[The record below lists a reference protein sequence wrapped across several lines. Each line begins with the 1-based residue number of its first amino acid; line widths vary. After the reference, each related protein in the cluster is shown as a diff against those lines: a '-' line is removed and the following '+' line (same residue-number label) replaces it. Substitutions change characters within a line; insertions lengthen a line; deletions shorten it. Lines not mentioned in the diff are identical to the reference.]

1 MGGFTV
7 GRTRIGGCRYGG
19 DVVHLDDSQ
28 RAVVDLPDDASAA
41 VLGAPGT
48 GKTTTIIELVADRV
62 LGRGWDPDEVL
73 VLTPMR
79 TTATRLRDALSV
91 RLGRATA
98 GPMARSVAS
107 FAFEIVTE
115 ASRAAGVPAPRLVT
129 GAEQDADI
137 GSLLEGHLA
146 DGAGPAWPDGLGPE
160 VRRTARFRSELREL
174 ITRTV
179 EFDVSPERL
188 AALGAEHGRAEWSAA
203 AQFLRE
209 YVQVISAARERQLDQ
224 AELARFA
231 VEALASGQPGER
243 ASGLRLVVVDDF
255 QEATEAGFALLRA
268 LARRGVAVIAV
279 GDPDVAANG
288 FRGGETDVLGRLGDV
303 LRIGEVRTLTLQQV
317 HRHGAALRSVTSAVT
332 DRIGAAAAGTQ
343 RGARAADRRDAGEG
357 IERILATTP
366 AREWAAIARELRE
379 RHLLH
384 GVPWAQLAVIVRSR
398 LQLEVVRRA
407 LAQAEVPV
415 RVVTG
420 GIALRDD
427 PAARALL
434 SLVDVA
440 IGRQQLTAEVATGL
454 LLGPFGGLDRL
465 GLRRLR
471 LALRAAELEAGGER
485 GADDLLVEALT
496 QPGTFALI
504 DHRVGRAAERLATTL
519 EALRTSGGS
528 IEQLLWIA
536 WDRSGLARTWYAQA
550 VGSGLPAAEANRNLD
565 GIVALFTTAKRFA
578 ERRPDEPPAVFLA
591 DVLDADVPED
601 VLAPHAQ
608 SDAVLVATPSAAIG
622 LEFDTVVVAGLQE
635 GVWPNMRLRGSLL
648 APHELV
654 RAVLGVDSAAIDERR
669 AIRDDELR
677 LFALAVSRAR
687 RRLVL
692 AAVAN
697 DDEAVSPFVTM
708 LGDRVTASDPFS
720 RPPLTLRGMVGRL
733 RRILTDPDAAP
744 ADRAAAASNL
754 AALAAAEVPG
764 ALPDDWHGL
773 APISTDAPLFADEP
787 VPIRPSSLETVEK
800 SALDWFLD
808 SVARSDPG
816 MAANVGTI
824 MHSALEH
831 ATSPDPEGLWQ
842 TVLSRWS
849 ELQFDS
855 PWIEERQKR
864 TMWRFT
870 EALSE
875 YLTHFA
881 ASGKRAV
888 AAEQRFE
895 LTVGDAVVRGSIDR
909 VELTDDGAVVIVDL
923 KTGTPAR
930 KQDVPAHPQLAVYQL
945 AYAEGALDEY
955 LVAYGDHRAGGA
967 TLLFVKKG
975 ADGKKY
981 SEAHQ
986 PAFDEA
992 QLDAFRDRVKVAA
1005 TLVASNS
1012 FLGTAEVVGIFDSH
1026 AKLRLH
1032 RVPAVSSD

>member
-1 MGGFTV
+1 
-7 GRTRIGGCRYGG
+7 
-19 DVVHLDDSQ
+19 VVHLDDSQ

-48 GKTTTIIELVADRV
+48 GKTTTVIELVADRV
-62 LGRGWDPDEVL
+62 LDRGWDPSEVL

-79 TTATRLRDALSV
+79 ATATRLRDALSV

-137 GSLLEGHLA
+137 GSLLEGHLV
-146 DGAGPAWPDGLGPE
+146 DGTGPAWPDDLGPD

-179 EFDVSPERL
+179 EFDVDPERL
-188 AALGAEHGRAEWSAA
+188 AALGAEHHRPEWMAA
-203 AQFLRE
+203 AEFIRE
-209 YVQVISAARERQLDQ
+209 YVQIVSAARERQLDQ

-231 VEALASGQPGER
+231 VEALGSGQPGER
-243 ASGLRLVVVDDF
+243 AAGLRLVVVDDF

-268 LARRGVAVIAV
+268 LARRGVAIIAV

-317 HRHGAALRSVTSAVT
+317 HRHGPALRSLTSAVT

-343 RGARAADRRDAGEG
+343 RGARAADPDDAGEG

-384 GVPWAQLAVIVRSR
+384 GVPWSQLAVIVRSR

-440 IGRQQLTAEVATGL
+440 IGRQALTSETAAAL

-471 LALRAAELEAGGER
+471 LAMRASELEAGGDR
-485 GADDLLVEALT
+485 SADELLVEALA

-504 DHRVGRAAERLATTL
+504 DHRVGRAAERLAGTL
-519 EALRTSGGS
+519 DALRTAGGS

-536 WDRSGLARTWYAQA
+536 WERSGLARTWYTQA
-550 VGSGLPAAEANRNLD
+550 MGSGLPADEANRNLD

-601 VLAPHAQ
+601 VLAPRAQ

-622 LEFDTVVVAGLQE
+622 LEYDTVVVAGLQE

-648 APHELV
+648 APQELV
-654 RAVLGVDSAAIDERR
+654 RVVLGIDSAAIDERR

-708 LGDRVTASDPFS
+708 LGDRVAASDPFA

-733 RRILTDPDAAP
+733 RRILTAPDAAP

-764 ALPDDWHGL
+764 ALPEDWHGI
-773 APISTDAPLFADEP
+773 APISTDAPLFAGEP

-831 ATSPDPEGLWQ
+831 ATSPDPEGLWE
-842 TVLSRWS
+842 TVMSRWN
-849 ELQFDS
+849 ELQFDA

-870 EALSE
+870 EAVSE
-875 YLTHFA
+875 YLTDFA

-895 LTVGDAVVRGSIDR
+895 LTIGDAVVRGSIDR
-909 VELTDDGAVVIVDL
+909 VELTEDGAVVIVDL

-955 LVAYGDHRAGGA
+955 LVAFGDHRAGGA

-975 ADGKKY
+975 AEGKKY

-992 QLDAFRDRVKVAA
+992 QLEAFRDRVKAA
-1005 TLVASNS
+1005 AALVASNT
-1012 FLGTAEVVGIFDSH
+1012 FLGTAEVTGIFDSH

-1032 RVPAVSSD
+1032 RVAAVSSD